1 MLIEEQ
7 YAEALRVAER
17 LGTWVLHLIRDATSL
32 EKAIGYLAYTAED
45 LEALRDRTSKRLVAH
60 RDLSTAAAS
69 WRRAT
74 RWAQGLDPEQAST
87 LAERFLE
94 RIEAHPHHRELPYVT
109 AGAMH
114 RGLGQN
120 DEPTRRAG
128 RPRIRPVQ
136 PTTAAEC
143 GKCGGL
149 GFVER

>member
-17 LGTWVLHLIRDATSL
+17 LGTWVLYFVRDATSL
-32 EKAIGYLAYTAED
+32 EKAVGYLAYTAED
-45 LEALRDRTSKRLVAH
+45 LERLRDRAGDERRRASLG
-60 RDLSTAAAS
+60 TAAAN

-74 RWAQGLDPEQAST
+74 RWVAGLDDEQYAE

-94 RIEAHPHHRELPYVT
+94 RIDAHPHHRELPYVQ
-109 AGAMH
+109 AGSWH
-114 RGLGQN
+114 RALAQS
-120 DEPTRRAG
+120 DEPPRRAG
-128 RPRIRPVQ
+128 RPRVRPVQ

-143 GKCGGL
+143 GQCGGL